1 MSVKLPNRLSSK
13 KKKPAQ
19 DNVQTEVLQRLGLEA
34 YGTALLD
41 PASMLDIS
49 TWNLENQAPLEP
61 KDLPK
66 AFLQRLWL
74 LSPDARSTRCKP
86 RNEGLNTANDAP
98 LEMMNGFGEES
109 HYAINP
115 LDLVTAV
122 FMSSNTFLHQEMMVH
137 MMQCQFAVPLVL
149 PSIDTEEP
157 SRFLLWPMR
166 SIVSQWKSHSLEKT
180 RRVQE
185 GDLASTYMPLISCVK
200 IGHCGVSKSQVLNHV
215 MSGLESCNETFLHKG
230 MDGGKLHRKLSNGL
244 VEIGWCLPTGNP
256 ARDNFPVPVVI
267 ANLRG
272 DASTHEKCFSLLC
285 QASSAV
291 IVFCGTLREKDKQLI
306 AYCKDAAKKFILIDL
321 LDAEKN
327 ENSVVGFVGQSVE
340 EAIGLPEGSA
350 LQGNDLSEEEL
361 ANRLSDTLKELLPDK
376 LTFVTLEEAANL
388 AAHLGLTVDEGA
400 VCKKAMAT
408 VEEVLKGLEEG
419 SSHFKEKQLP
429 LQGHLWRRLAEIE
442 KEESKPKKGNQSD
455 PEKQKEKKVILVELS
470 SYKMTPAMKIFTD
483 ALFTRDKIERTYFLC
498 CMKQMLRKKQT
509 EKQEGQQ
516 DLFTNAQKETK
527 DDAPECTNGLENGA
541 DDGLEDS
548 DSFCTDSSFEEDET
562 GEQLLSLQLQVRDQQ
577 LNTEQGL
584 DNVILKPPYEGIEPQ
599 TEKKNLEPRPNP
611 TIEQKLSMSSSE
623 KETQDEDREIT
634 ENEVSVEEQLSN
646 PVYENQNCNLE
657 SGERLTLSSQ
667 GVPQDEP
674 QLMLETSDF
683 TSSQQ
688 QMCPE
693 SSFNPQVAWRSELF
707 QPNPS
712 FLGLEHFLREVGL
725 IFEFTHISPGSG
737 SHNILRLPS
746 LAADMLLYGV
756 PLELMDG
763 DATNIPIHWLG
774 CVFAELKRRLPQEKC
789 RTRVLT
795 NLGVHHARNAEVLSA
810 LFGVKFPEG
819 RQRSIKGVYM
829 LALCLP
835 DGLSEAMQCNF
846 LLLVDVE
853 GLCSMSYD
861 NDGKTQIHDN
871 EMSTVATGLGDV
883 LIQNISSHS
892 SSEFETDLTVIVN
905 ALLRIKECGSMPNSQ
920 LLLHNEGINGLL
932 QATQLRRVSD
942 MLQTETGDRA
952 KSIDEQHQTSSCI
965 TFIKGPWSNN
975 TLCEPV
981 DTQYGQAVLKL
992 KKNLFGALR
1001 QCAAKSDATGLPEIM
1016 IRLCAVWDK
1025 VKAESFSVSL
1035 QNKDI
1040 ALGFSLLCTELSQW
1054 KDTFLEHMD
1063 SWLLGATQK
1072 IVTTNALDAAKQND
1086 LLSQLKDE
1094 AGEEVKSE
1102 VGKLK
1107 AKVEAYLMKDDAL
1120 KVSTETFKPILMS
1133 NINHLQEQVSEEVI
1147 QRLETIKESHCS
1159 STQLRRFEA
1168 LLAQEQESLIQ
1179 TLVENSK
1186 SDKVILQDAELEEEF
1201 ESMWSKML
1209 MDFDFRPSERDDI
1222 SARVMDIL
1230 KKNLISRDLRKHM
1243 KKVEVNS
1250 NDQTSTFQVY
1260 DEHFGYR
1267 TRLKHMFEDNNRIQ
1281 RLEAQRLASQV
1292 IEEYHQWVADKCSL
1306 AADFSD
1312 SYIVELL
1319 ENVEKALSKKSM
1331 EIRSAFEVDLKVYLC
1346 GSACQDFQRLHD
1358 HYAKDSELLTCI
1370 AASKSRYKAEFIY
1383 QFRKRDQCQRMAQAF
1398 TSMVI
1403 KPTVIDYIYRPL
1415 GTYIIEEIQVK
1426 EQQYKS
1432 QHSFNQN
1439 LLEELI
1445 KNDSSES
1452 FLEYL
1457 VSYDSF
1463 RLKRIQE
1470 TVFAHLSGS
1479 TNVNT
1484 WRQHRL
1490 GEIVG
1495 KIATAV
1501 SETAEGTNGVLS
1513 DTKPLLERVCLTLE
1527 KSGEMDITRAC
1538 LDGPLFSI
1546 TTEWDRFVTC
1556 LMALLAEMRL
1566 DFAQEFSQNV
1576 DAAHLLECLPVQP
1589 IHLLFNKV
1597 KGCDKLCPLCGAPC
1611 EVEEIGHEV
1620 HSSLLH
1626 RPKGILPCDSAL
1638 SFSESNLNTAQKEDT
1653 QNIFMACI
1661 DFHSLHPDW
1670 NLPVEHPCSQMPA
1683 TYWRYVFARFNE
1695 KFAKENDNTPATIPE
1710 EWKKITEEAALSSLK
1725 EAFLT

>member
-1 MSVKLPNRLSSK
+1 
-13 KKKPAQ
+13 
-19 DNVQTEVLQRLGLEA
+19 
-34 YGTALLD
+34 D

-306 AYCKDAAKKFILIDL
+306 AYCKD
-321 LDAEKN
+321 
-327 ENSVVGFVGQSVE
+327 NSVVGFVGQSVE

-470 SYKMTPAMKIFTD
+470 K
-483 ALFTRDKIERTYFLC
+483 
-498 CMKQMLRKKQT
+498 
-509 EKQEGQQ
+509 
-516 DLFTNAQKETK
+516 
-527 DDAPECTNGLENGA
+527 
-541 DDGLEDS
+541 
-548 DSFCTDSSFEEDET
+548 
-562 GEQLLSLQLQVRDQQ
+562 
-577 LNTEQGL
+577 
-584 DNVILKPPYEGIEPQ
+584 
-599 TEKKNLEPRPNP
+599 
-611 TIEQKLSMSSSE
+611 
-623 KETQDEDREIT
+623 
-634 ENEVSVEEQLSN
+634 QLSN

-1683 TYWRYVFARFNE
+1683 TYWRYCVVN
-1695 KFAKENDNTPATIPE
+1695 NT
-1710 EWKKITEEAALSSLK
+1710 KR
-1725 EAFLT
+1725 